1 MALLIFWA
9 LMGYGMTSILVW
21 GSIFEKQRDW
31 IRRHSK
37 FFGDLISCVLC
48 TGTWV
53 GFFLSIT
60 LGGLATRLL
69 DVNWFVS
76 VFYDGIYTAG
86 SVWMINAIIEFFE
99 ESRIK

>member
-69 DVNWFVS
+69 DVNWFFS

-86 SVWMINAIIEFFE
+86 VVWMINAIIEFFE

>member
-1 MALLIFWA
+1 MALLLFWA

-31 IRRHSK
+31 LRRHSK

-86 SVWMINAIIEFFE
+86 VVWMINAIIEFFE

>member
-69 DVNWFVS
+69 DVNWFFS

>member
-86 SVWMINAIIEFFE
+86 AVWMINAIIEFFE